1 MKQDSSICCLQ
12 EIHLICKDIQ
22 RLKVK
27 GEEKIFHKNRNQ
39 RRAGVSILLAD
50 QIDFKAIT
58 ATSDQNGQYMMI
70 YCI

>member
-1 MKQDSSICCLQ
+1 M
-12 EIHLICKDIQ
+12 
-22 RLKVK
+22 K

-39 RRAGVSILLAD
+39 RRAEVSILLAD
-50 QIDFKAIT
+50 RIDFKAIT